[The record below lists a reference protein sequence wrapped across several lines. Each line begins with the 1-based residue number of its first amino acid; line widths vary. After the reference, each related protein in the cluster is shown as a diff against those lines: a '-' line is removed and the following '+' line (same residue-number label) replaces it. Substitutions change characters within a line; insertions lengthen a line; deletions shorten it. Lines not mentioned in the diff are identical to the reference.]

1 MSEEAVKY
9 ETGEEV
15 TYKTREDLLKEF
27 LERTGV
33 DYDRICDIRHIP
45 YTDTM
50 SIELKSG
57 GKLVYISE

>member
-1 MSEEAVKY
+1 MSEEAVTY
-9 ETGEEV
+9 ETGKEV

-27 LERTGV
+27 LERTGI
-33 DYDRICDIRHIP
+33 DYDRIGNINHIS
-45 YTDTM
+45 YTNTM